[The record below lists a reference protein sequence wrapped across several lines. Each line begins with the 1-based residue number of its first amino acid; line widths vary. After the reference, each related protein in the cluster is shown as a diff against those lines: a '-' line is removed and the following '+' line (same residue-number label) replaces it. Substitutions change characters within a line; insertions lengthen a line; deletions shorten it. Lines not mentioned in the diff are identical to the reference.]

1 MCTKASFGF
10 SMLVVSL
17 LVGFQLLWGLK
28 WITYYVRVWY
38 PQRHRYY
45 SQQTGEVV
53 RVDTTIILPQ
63 PQNLEDSPEQKTCS
77 SHHLLEYPKDITPRN
92 LPPVCEENE
101 RYVASP
107 VFCNRLSTPFL
118 FILVMS
124 AVGHF
129 NERHGQ
135 RHLLLR
141 SRFSMA
147 PKFIAQHSWK
157 YVFLVG
163 KPNSKYKIVNEKI
176 QRKVEEESCRFKDI
190 LQVDVLENYYN
201 LNMKKMTAFDFLIQN
216 NIKFEILLKTDDDC
230 FVNIQLVME
239 WLTAE
244 APPAYDRIRD
254 QLKKEGKSVSNST
267 KYFFGGLCSKTSTPN
282 RNPESKYYLSTKDYK
297 AERFPPVCYGPGY
310 FLSYDTM
317 KAIATFPGNQLRSF
331 RQEDVHTGLIVSK
344 LGIITKDNVK
354 STKRVQN
361 VWTGGSRCILGEYP
375 FIVMAGRYPSVRL
388 LYNDFMKRRTCR
400 NSSGVK

>member
-1 MCTKASFGF
+1 MCKRACIGF
-10 SMLVVSL
+10 SL
-17 LVGFQLLWGLK
+17 LMAVLLIGFQLLWGLS
-28 WITYYVRVWY
+28 WIQY
-38 PQRHRYY
+38 RYRL
-45 SQQTGEVV
+45 SGSTVKRQSL
-53 RVDTTIILPQ
+53 R
-63 PQNLEDSPEQKTCS
+63 S
-77 SHHLLEYPKDITPRN
+77 SEFPN
-92 LPPVCEENE
+92 LPPPCEENKE
-101 RYVASP
+101 YVASP
-107 VFCNRLSTPFL
+107 AFCEQESTPFS

-124 AVGHF
+124 AAVNF
-129 NERHGQ
+129 NRRHGQ
-135 RHLLLR
+135 RSLFLR
-141 SRFSMA
+141 SRFHMSPEFM
-147 PKFIAQHSWK
+147 KQYSWK